1 MLINRDKIK
10 NFLQNIYHPYRI
22 VVYND
27 HLERKA
33 TFKLTIVNLVS
44 FFAVLICIVLLL
56 EYLLFAFT
64 PIKVIIPGI
73 NGNKSSIYSER
84 LYENDKKQDSL
95 DNLIKEYNIKINS
108 MRKMFGDSSSSMNQ
122 EKSIFKLASFQGNNN
137 QSIDLKDNNLKLSS
151 DNIIF
156 FPPVRGYISDHFSLA
171 TEHFATDIV
180 TNKNAPVKATL
191 DGYVLYAEWSASTG
205 NVIILQHEKN
215 LISIYKH
222 NSVLLK
228 KVGTF
233 VHSGEAIALVGNSG
247 ELTTGPH
254 LHFELWQNGNPLN
267 PEEFVAF

>member
-22 VVYND
+22 VVYNE

-33 TFKLTIVNLVS
+33 SFKLTIVNLVS
-44 FFAVLICIVLLL
+44 FFATLICIVLLL

-64 PIKVIIPGI
+64 PIKIIIPGI
-73 NGNKSSIYSER
+73 GSGGSSIENAK
-84 LYENDKKQDSL
+84 LYENDRKQDSL
-95 DNLIKEYNIKINS
+95 EQIIKEYNIKINS
-108 MRKMFGDSSSSMNQ
+108 LKKMMSDSSSS
-122 EKSIFKLASFQGNNN
+122 ERSSKSIFHLASYTSAVKSEKSDDSSISIGNG
-137 QSIDLKDNNLKLSS
+137 
-151 DNIIF
+151 IF
-156 FPPVRGYISDHFSLA
+156 FPPARGYITDHFSPG
-171 TEHFATDIV
+171 TGHYATDIV
-180 TNKNAPVKATL
+180 TNRNAPVKATM
-191 DGYVLYAEWSASTG
+191 DGYVIFAEWSASTG

-215 LISIYKH
+215 LISVYKH

-254 LHFELWQNGNPLN
+254 LHFELWQNGEPLN
-267 PEEFVAF
+267 PEQFVAF